1 MTFNEK
7 HPEAMDAEE
16 YSYFLAYGEVNSY
29 DESYSRKKF
38 TPIHPYG
45 NTHREDW

>member
-16 YSYFLAYGEVNSY
+16 YSYYLAYGEVITYN
-29 DESYSRKKF
+29 DNNTGKHF

-45 NTHREDW
+45 HTHRED

>member
-16 YSYFLAYGEVNSY
+16 YSYYLAYGEVNNY
-29 DESYSRKKF
+29 NDNYSCKHF
-38 TPIHPYG
+38 TPIHPYDH
-45 NTHREDW
+45 THRED